1 MINIKSKNQEY
12 EQFSKLANDWW
23 DENGKF
29 KVLHQ
34 IRPLRIEYILN
45 SVGKDNL
52 SGLDILDVGCGG
64 GLISES
70 LANLGANVTAIDFV
84 ENNIKIAKKHSQ
96 KNKLKIN
103 YICSDIENY
112 NFSKKYDLIVLFE
125 ILEHLENWQ
134 HFISKIR
141 NNLKKNGKMI
151 ISTINRNT
159 LSKIAT
165 IYIGEKI
172 LKWIPEGT
180 HDFNKY
186 IKPEELQEYVLEN
199 KLKFSKL
206 RGYIFNPIDSNWYLS
221 KNTSINYFCTIR
233 IN

>member
-45 SVGKDNL
+45 SAGKDTL

-134 HFISKIR
+134 RFIYKIKK
-141 NNLKKNGKMI
+141 NLKKNGKMI

-186 IKPEELQEYVLEN
+186 IKPEELQEYILEN
-199 KLKFSKL
+199 KLKFCKL
-206 RGYIFNPIDSNWYLS
+206 KGYLFNPIDFSWHLS
-221 KNTSINYFCTIR
+221 TNTSINYFCTIK
-233 IN
+233 N

>member
-12 EQFSKLANDWW
+12 EQFNKLANDWW

-34 IRPLRIEYILN
+34 IRPLRIEYILEN
-45 SVGKDNL
+45 IESNTL
-52 SGLDILDVGCGG
+52 HGLDVLDVGCGG

-70 LANLGANVTAIDFV
+70 LARLGANVTGIDFV
-84 ENNIKIAKKHSQ
+84 ENNIKTAKKHSQ

-103 YICSDIENY
+103 YICSDIEDY
-112 NFSKKYDLIVLFE
+112 KFSKKYDFIILFE
-125 ILEHLENWQ
+125 VLEHLENWQ
-134 HFISKIR
+134 DFISKIKS
-141 NNLKKNGKMI
+141 NLKNNGKMI
-151 ISTINRNT
+151 ISTINRNI

-165 IYIGEKI
+165 IYIGERI

-186 IKPEELQEYVLEN
+186 IKPEEIEEYILEKRLKFE
-199 KLKFSKL
+199 KLK
-206 RGYIFNPIDSNWYLS
+206 GYLFNPIDATWYLS
-221 KNTSINYFCTIR
+221 KNTSINYFCTIK
-233 IN
+233 N

>member
-1 MINIKSKNQEY
+1 MIDIKSKSQEY
-12 EQFSKLANDWW
+12 EQFSKLADDWW

-45 SVGKDNL
+45 STDKDTLN
-52 SGLDILDVGCGG
+52 GLDILDVGCGG
-64 GLISES
+64 GLVSES

-134 HFISKIR
+134 HFIYKIK

-206 RGYIFNPIDSNWYLS
+206 KGYIFNPIDSNWYLS

>member
-45 SVGKDNL
+45 SADKDTL

-64 GLISES
+64 GLVSES

-134 HFISKIR
+134 HFIYKIK
-141 NNLKKNGKMI
+141 NNLKKMV
-151 ISTINRNT
+151 R
-159 LSKIAT
+159 
-165 IYIGEKI
+165 
-172 LKWIPEGT
+172 
-180 HDFNKY
+180 
-186 IKPEELQEYVLEN
+186 
-199 KLKFSKL
+199 
-206 RGYIFNPIDSNWYLS
+206 
-221 KNTSINYFCTIR
+221 
-233 IN
+233 

>member
-1 MINIKSKNQEY
+1 M
-12 EQFSKLANDWW
+12 
-23 DENGKF
+23 
-29 KVLHQ
+29 
-34 IRPLRIEYILN
+34 
-45 SVGKDNL
+45 
-52 SGLDILDVGCGG
+52 
-64 GLISES
+64 
-70 LANLGANVTAIDFV
+70 
-84 ENNIKIAKKHSQ
+84 
-96 KNKLKIN
+96 
-103 YICSDIENY
+103 
-112 NFSKKYDLIVLFE
+112 LFE

-134 HFISKIR
+134 RFIYKIKK
-141 NNLKKNGKMI
+141 NLKKNGKMI

-206 RGYIFNPIDSNWYLS
+206 KGYIFNPIDSNWYLS